1 MAARLRR
8 IRTRLDQR
16 LGDLL
21 SRGLPP
27 TARIRRAVLWPLLLL
42 PLFLVNQLLTPHP
55 VWMVLILFIAG
66 IYGAGYWWVRAL
78 ATSIELTRTQR
89 SAILVAGD
97 TFAEEFVLANRS
109 RVPVLWAEVVDAST
123 LPDYAAGRVVAAGAG
138 GQTRWRTGVECRTRG
153 VYRIGP
159 AVVNSADPFGLF
171 RLELDCPAT
180 DSLLIYPRVLQLPPL
195 ALPRAPP
202 AAWTGAASP
211 HGRAARPAH
220 ASING
225 AIACA
230 TSTGPPPPTGA
241 SSSSRNWNW
250 SRRAMSGSCSTWTR
264 RSTQGRATPALWNTP
279 SSWRPAPRLRS
290 STGRSSAVGL
300 LAVSGGATDTTA
312 PDAST
317 VDVVRIPPQ
326 PSRAQLWRIMAAL
339 APVRPTDVT
348 LARLL
353 HQNADTLGR
362 RRSLVLITPQPP
374 TAEATW
380 STPAWLPELL
390 RIQAAGLAASALL
403 VAQDADLPAADVTR
417 TALAQLD
424 VPAQVLPVSAK
435 LPPLVTYRRKRTVYR
450 TTPTG
455 GVVVQEIEEEV
466 G

>member
-1 MAARLRR
+1 MRQF
-8 IRTRLDQR
+8 RTRLDRR

-27 TARIRRAVLWPLLLL
+27 TARIRHAVLWPLLLL

-78 ATSIELTRTQR
+78 ATSIDLTRTQQ

-97 TFAEEFVLANRS
+97 LFAEEFVLANRS
-109 RVPVLWAEVVDAST
+109 RLPVLWAEVVDAST
-123 LPDYAAGRVVAAGAG
+123 LPGYTASRVVAAGAV

-159 AVVNSADPFGLF
+159 AVVNSADLFGLF

-180 DSLLIYPRVLQLPPL
+180 DSLLIYPRVLQLPSL
-195 ALPRAPP
+195 ALPR
-202 AAWTGAASP
+202 GAASGVDRRRQSLMGVLP
-211 HGRAARPAH
+211 AASVREYQRGDSLRH
-220 ASING
+220 IH
-225 AIACA
+225 
-230 TSTGPPPPTGA
+230 
-241 SSSSRNWNW
+241 W
-250 SRRAMSGSCSTWTR
+250 
-264 RSTQGRATPALWNTP
+264 P
-279 SSWRPAPRLRS
+279 SSAHRGELIVKELELEPSGDVWIVLDLDAAVH
-290 STGRSSAVGL
+290 TGQGDDGTLEYAIIVAASAAAALLDGPEQRAVGL
-300 LAVSGGATDTTA
+300 LAVSGAAGT
-312 PDAST
+312 P
-317 VDVVRIPPQ
+317 DVVRIPPQ
-326 PSRAQLWRIMAAL
+326 PGRAQLWRIMAAL

-374 TAEATW
+374 ADAATW

-403 VAQDADLPAADVTR
+403 VAQDDDLPAADVTR

-450 TTPTG
+450 STPTG